1 MHIMHIEVLFTFRD
15 ARVKLFRTAIGIE
28 RGGLRGCRSLILT
41 DERHGPPIS
50 TYLRELGRSGHGV
63 AGAQWRLD
71 AFEAVFF

>member
-1 MHIMHIEVLFTFRD
+1 MLLTVRD
-15 ARVKLFRTAIGIE
+15 ARIKLFRTAIGTE

-63 AGAQWRLD
+63 VGAQWRLD
-71 AFEAVFF
+71 AFKAVVF